1 MWYSA
6 VGGVVTLIVSLLVT
20 PFVAHAHSRP
30 GKFPGSGARGAFAYG
45 SLPRRVSAR
54 AARAWLHRGPE
65 YRHRVP
71 LCHGVVDQFPHS
83 QPNSSAWTLMSW
95 WLRGLSR
102 RRRRRRSPRRCRSCL
117 RCPAIRWGVVS
128 WPASPVRAGMPRGCP
143 PASLDSG
150 ETARAP
156 QDGGT
161 PRLSRRVLYNPLN
174 PSARPA
180 LDDTREGGPG
190 SGRGVARPGGT
201 PAERHGERVCGA
213 DGVPRPSTRSPIR
226 CSAPDSPNW
235 HSWPPR
241 TACRPFRGRGSSR
254 RSVAS

>member
-20 PFVAHAHSRP
+20 PFVACAAALGR
-30 GKFPGSGARGAFAYG
+30 FPGSECSRSVRLR

-71 LCHGVVDQFPHS
+71 LCTRGGRSVFTLAAELLRLDIDVLVVAGTVAAQAAQALTTTVPIVF
-83 QPNSSAWTLMSW
+83 TLPGDPVGS
-95 WLRGLSR
+95 GL
-102 RRRRRRSPRRCRSCL
+102 
-117 RCPAIRWGVVS
+117 V
-128 WPASPVRAGMPRGCP
+128 ASLARPAGMPRGCP
-143 PASLDSG
+143 PASWTEWKQLELPKTAVPHASRVAVPCQPAQSKR
-150 ETARAP
+150 ETGAGRHA
-156 QDGGT
+156 G
-161 PRLSRRVLYNPLN
+161 
-174 PSARPA
+174 
-180 LDDTREGGPG
+180 GGPG

-241 TACRPFRGRGSSR
+241 TACRPFT
-254 RSVAS
+254 